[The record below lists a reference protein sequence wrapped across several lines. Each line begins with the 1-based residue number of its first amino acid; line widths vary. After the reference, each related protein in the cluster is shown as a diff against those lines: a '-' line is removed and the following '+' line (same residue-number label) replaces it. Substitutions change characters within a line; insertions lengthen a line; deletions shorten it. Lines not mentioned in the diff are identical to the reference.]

1 MYYFK
6 PPNKGGFFIYN
17 KACLAAKH
25 NNYLH
30 LMLVQGMLIS
40 ILE

>member
-1 MYYFK
+1 MFDYK
-6 PPNKGGFFIYN
+6 PPNIGGFFIYSEVS
-17 KACLAAKH
+17 LAANH

-30 LMLVQGMLIS
+30 LMLLQGMLIS